1 MWNGHTHSFQLME
14 WDHLGIKT
22 LKHAIYTKN
31 VFKKMQENQITTYFI
46 FPLSSNFRKSIYT
59 NYLDYFLKFQNGP
72 FGMDKS
78 GLSQF
83 TMLHKAARVAKP
95 KLVPQNCLILLE
107 TTLVMV
113 GGRFVSEFM
122 WGIIA
127 CVFNLAFSSIILLY
141 SLCFRKRIDVN
152 RRDIDFLSDNS
163 KYIVVC
169 YLKNR

>member
-1 MWNGHTHSFQLME
+1 ME

-46 FPLSSNFRKSIYT
+46 FPISSNFRKSIYT

-83 TMLHKAARVAKP
+83 TMLHKAARVPKP
-95 KLVPQNCLILLE
+95 KLVPQKLSHIIGNNIGN
-107 TTLVMV
+107 
-113 GGRFVSEFM
+113 GGRKIRLRIYVR
-122 WGIIA
+122 
-127 CVFNLAFSSIILLY
+127 NY
-141 SLCFRKRIDVN
+141 SLCF
-152 RRDIDFLSDNS
+152 
-163 KYIVVC
+163 
-169 YLKNR
+169 